1 MNMPSGLK
9 PPSGAMPGG
18 SPPNGASNGMASPM
32 PSPGSST
39 STSSS
44 STDMSETSLIGS
56 SGGAQTNGLSS
67 SPQSMSGLGNS
78 LYNYVGSIMPT
89 IQPLFKI

>member
-1 MNMPSGLK
+1 MNMPSGSK

-18 SPPNGASNGMASPM
+18 LPPNSASNGMASPT
-32 PSPGSST
+32 PTPGPST

-44 STDMSETSLIGS
+44 IDMSETSLTGL

-67 SPQSMSGLGNS
+67 SQQSMSSLGSS

-89 IQPLFKI
+89 IQPLFKV